1 MSFTILKPI
10 VTILYFA
17 VILFFTFFAAFTVY
31 ILLKYGRSVM
41 VAFITSSIFLVI
53 FVSIIFT
60 SYSALNNLKF

>member
-31 ILLKYGRSVM
+31 ILLKYGRSLM
-41 VAFITSSIFLVI
+41 VAFLTSSVFLVI
-53 FVSIIFT
+53 FVTIIFT
-60 SYSALNNLKF
+60 SYSSLSNLSF